1 MPAVQLA
8 GSRHRPAATSRD
20 LLDTPVDEASLVSTA
35 LAEVALGAAWVKVI
49 ADFPDLAAGTDAEA
63 TYQAGAIARVVAAAT
78 DAGAR
83 VAVHSTIPGTGQLVS
98 AGVDSIEHG
107 WSGLDEHAVTDLAG
121 RGTAWTPTVGALV
134 AMLDA
139 PATTPKRR
147 RGFAEGHA
155 RVAELLP
162 LAVRLGAPVLAGP
175 DVTESIRLR

>member
-1 MPAVQLA
+1 MPAVQPA

-35 LAEVALGAAWVKVI
+35 LAEVGLGAAWVKVI
-49 ADFPDLAAGTDAEA
+49 ADFPDLAAGIDAEA

-83 VAVHSTIPGTGQLVS
+83 VAVHSTVPGTGQLVS

-121 RGTAWTPTVGALV
+121 RVITNSKTASLA
-134 AMLDA
+134 DA
-139 PATTPKRR
+139 RRPAY
-147 RGFAEGHA
+147 AW
-155 RVAELLP
+155 
-162 LAVRLGAPVLAGP
+162 
-175 DVTESIRLR
+175 SIRCLLCYPACHRTGYSACR

>member
-1 MPAVQLA
+1 
-8 GSRHRPAATSRD
+8 
-20 LLDTPVDEASLVSTA
+20 
-35 LAEVALGAAWVKVI
+35 VI

-83 VAVHSTIPGTGQLVS
+83 VAVHSTVPGTGQLVS

-162 LAVRLGAPVLAGP
+162 LAVRLGAPVLAGT